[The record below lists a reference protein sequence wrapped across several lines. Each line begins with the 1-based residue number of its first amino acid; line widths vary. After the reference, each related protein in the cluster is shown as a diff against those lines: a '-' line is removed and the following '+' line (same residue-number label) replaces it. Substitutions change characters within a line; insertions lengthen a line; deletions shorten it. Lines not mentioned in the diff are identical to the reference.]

1 MATREEAEQIVRKF
15 ARVCKGPPLLSEE
28 EQAEIR
34 KILVALD
41 TKGAQPML
49 MALARTRIQ
58 ELLQYI
64 QTEYREELA
73 QAQKAVLLPKPE
85 NSTLGDVYENLLYLM
100 RLHRADIG
108 LPCGQ
113 DVNELIL
120 ADGVFD
126 GSERTVTC
134 PRCGN
139 VISYSLKLTD

>member
-1 MATREEAEQIVRKF
+1 MATREEAERIVRQF
-15 ARVCKGPPLLSEE
+15 ARVCKGPPLFSDE

-34 KILVALD
+34 RLLVALD
-41 TKGAQPML
+41 EKGPQPML

-73 QAQKAVLLPKPE
+73 RAQKAVLLPKPE
-85 NSTLGDVYENLLYLM
+85 NNTLGDVYENLLYLM